1 VLADSAED
9 IVLTCM
15 PGLRRVAPAHYELSL
30 TGLVLTCMLGIRRV
44 APTRYELSRSD
55 FHPEQEL
62 ELLIL
67 QPNKKN

>member
-1 VLADSAED
+1 
-9 IVLTCM
+9 
-15 PGLRRVAPAHYELSL
+15 
-30 TGLVLTCMLGIRRV
+30 MLGIRRV